1 MKPQQKSLVKR
12 KVSSLTSNQQSSE
25 SVEMMSPP
33 IINKKMRTSFDG
45 FLAGD
50 TASKQQTASAA
61 GVGRVVIRTYVP
73 ETGNDET
80 RKRIFDITRKYYAS
94 NREAGIVLFGKDT
107 IEPSQQILW
116 PKCQVNNLFT
126 QEEPG
131 TSKTTTPS
139 AAKKYE
145 SKFIGAFFKNPMST
159 SDSDLVAYYLYRE
172 NLADQLIE
180 MTRPMLLDMVK
191 KGKEYMKYLTSI
203 DKTFIAVGEKLPDCP
218 PMHILQEIEGN
229 RRLIMQID
237 QPNITGRSVK
247 DTRISP
253 TISIRY
259 MRLSGVPRN
268 GSPPYWYHE
277 KLGMSLSAANFFFM
291 IESAIQNYLFRME
304 HTIKRFGNEYFTSE
318 EKMEIYSKENLASW
332 DSDFNGDGKYGLED
346 DDGVDDGDD
355 AGYAAMID

>member
-1 MKPQQKSLVKR
+1 
-12 KVSSLTSNQQSSE
+12 
-25 SVEMMSPP
+25 MMSPP
-33 IINKKMRTSFDG
+33 IINKKMMTSFDG

-50 TASKQQTASAA
+50 ASKQQTASAE

-131 TSKTTTPS
+131 TSKMTTPS

-159 SDSDLVAYYLYRE
+159 SDSDLVTYYLYRE
-172 NLADQLIE
+172 NLANQLIE
-180 MTRPMLLDMVK
+180 MTRSMLLDMVK
-191 KGKEYMKYLTSI
+191 KGGEYLKYLTSI

-259 MRLSGVPRN
+259 MHLSGMSRN

-318 EKMEIYSKENLASW
+318 EKMEIYSKENLTSW
-332 DSDFNGDGKYGLED
+332 DPDFNGDGKYGLED
-346 DDGVDDGDD
+346 DGTDDGDD
-355 AGYAAMID
+355 TGYAAMMD